1 MTDTDIRR
9 KQQDEWLK
17 RHTLTPEQV
26 KILFENKLRRAAEM
40 HSAFKQRE
48 ALCGDR

>member
-1 MTDTDIRR
+1 MIDTETKI
-9 KQQDEWLK
+9 KQQAEWLK

-40 HSAFKQRE
+40 HTALQKRE
-48 ALCGDR
+48 VLCGDR